1 MSVAES
7 FSGELYVTFPNVMVE
22 YATTQQK

>member
-7 FSGELYVTFPNVMVE
+7 FSKV
-22 YATTQQK
+22 